1 MKNLNFARA
10 KKLNS
15 NDKGLKMTFLELAE
29 EVLKQAKYPLDYRQ
43 IWEQAKTINPNE
55 TEDRGQTPWETMGAR
70 LFVDVRDKVD
80 SKFIKI
86 GSRPARFWLKV
97 RENEIVGKESEI
109 EAEIEKVQKQE
120 IKIKEKSTFHER
132 DLHPLLVKF
141 LFESEKFNLYCKT
154 IYHEKSLK
162 GEKGKDRWNYPDI
175 VGIHFPFDDYTKET
189 LDLLKNLNKPS
200 YKIYSFEL
208 KKSISWADL
217 KEYYFQAVS
226 NSSWAN
232 EGYLVVFENI
242 DDEIFSELVR
252 LNASFGIGVVQLEMS
267 VLDSKVLL
275 PAKQRSLDTQTLN
288 MLTEKNT
295 NFKEFIDDVNKDIN
309 ANDKFRIAKNR
320 YDEILSD
327 EMLEKH
333 LKSKNI
339 NKEE

>member
-1 MKNLNFARA
+1 
-10 KKLNS
+10 
-15 NDKGLKMTFLELAE
+15 MTFLQLAE
-29 EVLKQAKYPLDYRQ
+29 EVLKT
-43 IWEQAKTINPNE
+43 AKTPLNYK
-55 TEDRGQTPWETMGAR
+55 QMWESAKTMGLDKKVGSLGKTPQISMSAR
-70 LFVDVRDKVD
+70 IYVNMKEKSD
-80 SKFIKI
+80 SKFCIASK
-86 GSRPARFWLKV
+86 RPTTFWLKV
-97 RENEIVGKESEI
+97 RQNEL
-109 EAEIEKVQKQE
+109 EKINLNANISKS
-120 IKIKEKSTFHER
+120 EKSENKKDTFHER

-141 LFESEKFNLYCKT
+141 LFESEKFDLYCKT

-162 GEKGKDRWNYPDI
+162 GEKGKDKWNYPDI

-208 KKSISWADL
+208 KKSISWVDL

-232 EGYLVVFENI
+232 EGYLVVFERV

-252 LNASFGIGVVQLEMS
+252 LNASFGIGVIQLEMS

-275 PAKQRSLDTQTLN
+275 PAKQRNLDTQTLN

-295 NFKEFIDDVNKDIN
+295 NFKDFIDDVNKDIN

-327 EMLEKH
+327 EALEKY
-333 LKSKNI
+333 LKTKNI

>member
-1 MKNLNFARA
+1 
-10 KKLNS
+10 
-15 NDKGLKMTFLELAE
+15 MTFLEVAE
-29 EVLKQAKYPLDYRQ
+29 AVLK
-43 IWEQAKTINPNE
+43 EAKTPLNHREMWERAKIMGLDKKVNSE
-55 TEDRGQTPWETMGAR
+55 GKTPEVTMQA
-70 LFVDVRDKVD
+70 LMYVNMKNKSD
-80 SKFIKI
+80 SPFYIASK
-86 GSRPARFWLKV
+86 RPTTFWLKS
-97 RENEIVGKESEI
+97 RKNELERINFN
-109 EAEIEKVQKQE
+109 AEIP
-120 IKIKEKSTFHER
+120 KSLSKNESKKDTFHER

-141 LFESEKFNLYCKT
+141 LFESEKFDLYCKT

-162 GEKGKDRWNYPDI
+162 GEKGKDKWNYPDI

-189 LDLLKNLNKPS
+189 LDLLKNLNKPN

-232 EGYLVVFENI
+232 EGYLVVFESI

-252 LNASFGIGVVQLEMS
+252 LNASFGIGVIQLEMS

-275 PAKQRSLDTQTLN
+275 PAKQRNLDTQTLN

-309 ANDKFRIAKNR
+309 ANDKFRIAKNK
-320 YDEILSD
+320 YDKVLSDDEIEAHKKKCGILV
-327 EMLEKH
+327 EL
-333 LKSKNI
+333 
-339 NKEE
+339 

>member
-1 MKNLNFARA
+1 
-10 KKLNS
+10 
-15 NDKGLKMTFLELAE
+15 MTYLEIAE
-29 EVLKQAKYPLDYRQ
+29 KVLKEAKWPLTHYE
-43 IWEQAKTINPNE
+43 IWEEAKNNKYE
-55 TEDRGQTPWETMGAR
+55 
-70 LFVDVRDKVD
+70 
-80 SKFIKI
+80 I
-86 GSRPARFWLKV
+86 GSMNRQGLAGALTLIIANSKEPTIMRVSNYPKRFWLKV

-252 LNASFGIGVVQLEMS
+252 LNASFGIGVIQLEMS

-275 PAKQRSLDTQTLN
+275 PAKQGSLDTQTLN

-333 LKSKNI
+333 LKGKNI

>member
-1 MKNLNFARA
+1 
-10 KKLNS
+10 
-15 NDKGLKMTFLELAE
+15 MTFLELAE
-29 EVLKQAKYPLDYRQ
+29 EVLKQAKYPLDYKQ
-43 IWEQAKTINPNE
+43 MWESAKNLGLDKKIGSE
-55 TEDRGQTPWETMGAR
+55 GKTPEASLSAR
-70 LFVDVRDKVD
+70 IYVDMKDKSD
-80 SKFIKI
+80 SKFYIVSK
-86 GSRPARFWLKV
+86 RPTRFWLNARK
-97 RENEIVGKESEI
+97 NELIGKESEI

-154 IYHEKSLK
+154 IYHEKSFK
-162 GEKGKDRWNYPDI
+162 GEKGKDKWNYPDI

-208 KKSISWADL
+208 KKSISWVDL

-252 LNASFGIGVVQLEMS
+252 LNASFGIGVIQLEIS
-267 VLDSKVLL
+267 ILDSKVLL

-333 LKSKNI
+333 LKGKNI
-339 NKEE
+339 NKVE

>member
-1 MKNLNFARA
+1 
-10 KKLNS
+10 
-15 NDKGLKMTFLELAE
+15 MTYLEIAE
-29 EVLKQAKYPLDYRQ
+29 KVLKEAKWPLTHYE
-43 IWEQAKTINPNE
+43 IWEKAKNNKYE
-55 TEDRGQTPWETMGAR
+55 
-70 LFVDVRDKVD
+70 
-80 SKFIKI
+80 I
-86 GSRPARFWLKV
+86 GSMNRQGLAGALTLIIANSKEPRIMRVSNYPKRFWLKV

-120 IKIKEKSTFHER
+120 IKNKEKNSFHER

-141 LFESEKFNLYCKT
+141 LSESEKFNLYCKT

-162 GEKGKDRWNYPDI
+162 GKKGKGKWNYPDI

-252 LNASFGIGVVQLEMS
+252 LNASFGIGVIQLEMS

-275 PAKQRSLDTQTLN
+275 PAKQRSLDIQTLN

-295 NFKEFIDDVNKDIN
+295 NFKEFITNVNKDIQT
-309 ANDKFRIAKNR
+309 NDPERIAKAK
-320 YDEILSD
+320 YDEILGD
-327 EMLEKH
+327 ELEKY